1 MKVARKSR
9 HCFPRGT
16 RTAPNGMGILP
27 MRRNRR
33 GIGQVNPVTDA
44 NIVSTPTDFLRNI
57 LPTWLGGQPL
67 TANQLA
73 QIQAQYTQTIQ
84 LAATDPNTGIT
95 NTDLANSETQQ
106 MLGETTGVQ
115 QQAQTAAENQD
126 TPDWLQFLEGLGGSG
141 SGGSG
146 GPTISSTLETL
157 LIIAAVGVG
166 GYLIIQLVKD

>member
-1 MKVARKSR
+1 
-9 HCFPRGT
+9 
-16 RTAPNGMGILP
+16 MGILP

-33 GIGQVNPVTDA
+33 GIGQVNPVTGYIVSTPTDFNPVTDA